1 MQKSNSPRVILSG
14 IVFSAL
20 AACGGGDSTTPTPSV
35 PVAPPAPTYTVGGAI
50 TGLKSGGMIL
60 ASGVD
65 KLSVAPAATSFV
77 LPTALTAGTAY
88 NVVIAD
94 QPPRF
99 TQVCAL
105 ANGSGTIGNANVTNI
120 GVSCSDQVAVVSTL
134 AGTNNPTKL
143 PTGLPEPVFDHPQGL
158 TLDDAGNVF
167 VADQNNAR
175 IAMVT
180 PAGVVT
186 TFVGRTPG
194 EAPSDADLVLGKIE
208 DITRDK
214 DGNFYAVGQH
224 MVFKITRAGVITT
237 LAGAP
242 SIGYADGTGTQAR
255 FNTPLGI
262 KVDDVGNLYV
272 ADTLNLRIRK
282 ITPAGVV
289 TTIAG
294 SGVRGSVDGAA
305 LQASF
310 ANPIGIAVDHA
321 GNVFVSESNLIRKLT
336 PAGTVS
342 TFAGSGS
349 DVGEDGQGLKASFN
363 HPYGLAIDAASNLY
377 VAEQGGTVRTI
388 SPSGYVATVAG
399 KNRVAGR
406 VDTDGVGSVATFSTP
421 HGIAVDA
428 AGNLYIGDRMGGRV
442 RKIVQ
447 R

>member
-1 MQKSNSPRVILSG
+1 MQTSNSTRFILSG
-14 IVFSAL
+14 IALSAL
-20 AACGGGDSTTPTPSV
+20 TACGGGGDSSTPSV
-35 PVAPPAPTYTVGGAI
+35 PPPPPAPTYTVGGGI

-60 ASGVD
+60 AAGTD

-77 LPTALTAGTAY
+77 LPNALTTGTAY

-105 ANGSGTIGNANVTNI
+105 NNGSGTIAGANVTNI
-120 GVSCSDQVAVVSTL
+120 GVSCSDQVALVSTL
-134 AGTNNPTKL
+134 AGTNNPTKFSI
-143 PTGLPEPVFDHPQGL
+143 GLPEPVFDHPQGL

-167 VADQNNAR
+167 VADQGNAR

-180 PAGVVT
+180 PAGAVT

-194 EAPSDADLVLGKIE
+194 QTPTDADLVLGKIE

-214 DGNFYAVGQH
+214 DGNFYAVGRH
-224 MVFKITRAGVITT
+224 MVFKITKAGVITT
-237 LAGAP
+237 VAGA
-242 SIGYADGTGTQAR
+242 SSSGYADGTGTQAR

-262 KVDDVGNLYV
+262 KVDDAGNLYV

-294 SGVRGSVDGAA
+294 SGARGSADGAA
-305 LQASF
+305 PQASF
-310 ANPIGIAVDHA
+310 ANPIGIAVDKA

-363 HPYGLAIDAASNLY
+363 QPYGLALDAAGNLY

-399 KNRVAGR
+399 KNRAGGA
-406 VDTDGVGSVATFSTP
+406 VDTDGVGSVATFSAP

-428 AGNLYIGDRMGGRV
+428 AGNLYIGDRLGGRV